1 LKKDL
6 STMSALKPASLVLV
20 GLFASGTVHA
30 ENSLTFI
37 EPQENWQYTEGYG
50 MSADGSVVVGSG
62 YTNSDQQAF
71 RWTQDSFVG
80 LGDFE
85 GGDFSSYA
93 YGVSANGAVVVG
105 QGSTSNGSEA
115 FRWTAEDGMV
125 GLGGYNSSA
134 KAVSADGSV
143 VVGSYDDYSDNSQ
156 AFRWTKDGMVDL
168 VYFAA
173 GDYYSSASDVSADGS
188 VVVGN
193 SGSYYFSSAV
203 IWKEDGSMVHLG
215 VLPGGSYGGS
225 ANAVS
230 ADGTVVVGQS
240 DNGNGNEAFRW
251 TAEDGMVGLGMLDT
265 ATSGYAMDVSADGA
279 VVVGTNNTTDGSVAF
294 RWTPEG
300 GMVSVVDWLD
310 SASIDTTGLPR
321 ISRATAVSD
330 DGYTLLGNAGSAGA
344 FIARAGAPEASG
356 IVVLEDLSQSMSQ
369 AHSTSSQMASL
380 TGVMLNGAHHRTLSD
395 MAVGNGRNCAW
406 VSGDL
411 GANWGQQR
419 GASGLAEVGVCRDLS
434 EQGIRIGAGVGVS
447 FANLRLANEGRNKLA
462 GQYAVAELDWQMPDS
477 PLLLSVLGSYGQW
490 DAELTR
496 GYAVAGTTTS
506 KGETDINAYALR
518 TRLDWQD
525 AFNIGQMSV
534 SPRIAYTV
542 LHTKIDGYQEQGGSA
557 PANFQD
563 QSHRGQE
570 LRLGFTGEYPFN
582 HKTTL
587 LGHLEAVHR
596 FDSNA
601 ASISGNINALGAGV
615 GFSQAG
621 NAIEQNWGRLGAEV
635 NYQLTATSRISASSF
650 IATRGEDADATAAIS
665 VQFAF

>member
-1 LKKDL
+1 
-6 STMSALKPASLVLV
+6 MSALKPVALVLA
-20 GLFASGTVHA
+20 GLFASGTIHA
-30 ENSLTFI
+30 EDSLTFI
-37 EPQENWQYTEGYG
+37 EIPENWQSTEGYG

-62 YTNSDQQAF
+62 YSNLGEQAF
-71 RWTQDSFVG
+71 RWTEDGFVG
-80 LGDFE
+80 LGDLE

-93 YGVSANGAVVVG
+93 YGVSADGAVVVG
-105 QGSTSNGSEA
+105 QGSTSNGSQA

-125 GLGGYNSSA
+125 GLGGYYSSA

-143 VVGSYDDYSDNSQ
+143 VVGNTSVNNNSQ
-156 AFRWTKDGMVDL
+156 AFRWTEDDGMVTLD
-168 VYFAA
+168 YFAE
-173 GDYYSSASDVSADGS
+173 GDYYAAANDVSADGS
-188 VVVGN
+188 VVVGH
-193 SGSYYFSSAV
+193 SSSYYFSSAV
-203 IWKEDGSMVHLG
+203 IWKQDGSMVHLG
-215 VLPGGSYGGS
+215 VLPDGSYGGS

-230 ADGTVVVGQS
+230 ADGTVVVGS
-240 DNGNGNEAFRW
+240 SHNGIDYNNEAFRW
-251 TAEDGMVGLGMLDT
+251 TAEGGMVGLGMLDT
-265 ATSGYAMDVSADGA
+265 ATSGYATDVSADGA
-279 VVVGTNNTTDGSVAF
+279 VVVGSNYTPDGDVAF
-294 RWTPEG
+294 RWTPDG
-300 GMVSVVDWLD
+300 GMVSVVDWLA
-310 SASIDTTGLPR
+310 SAGVDTTGIAR
-321 ISRATAVSD
+321 VRKATAVSD
-330 DGYTLLGNAGSAGA
+330 DGYTLLGNSQSASYVATA

-434 EQGIRIGAGVGVS
+434 EQGIRIGAGVGAS

-506 KGETDINAYALR
+506 EGETDINAYALR

-534 SPRIAYTV
+534 SPRIAYTA

-570 LRLGFTGEYPFN
+570 LRLGLTGEYPFN

-601 ASISGNINALGAGV
+601 ASISANINALGAGV

-635 NYQLTATSRISASSF
+635 NYQLTANSRISASSF
-650 IATRGEDADATAAIS
+650 IATAGEDADATAATS